1 MEYYIHYD
9 ATTGMI
15 LERRPKDEKY
25 PTPIPTPYVQVSQS
39 DFLKSLSGKVRIN
52 IKSRLM
58 EDLPPTSY
66 NIKELKTR
74 KKTEISGARYRAERA
89 GMMFNGHL
97 IATDDVGQNKIN
109 GAKLSAMED
118 GAYTIPEWLCAD
130 GTFISLSNEDIL
142 ELGRALRDHTQDKFR
157 INKVLFDAI
166 DAAVLPIQLEAIE
179 WSDEI

>member
-1 MEYYIHYD
+1 MMKIIKREIDNSFVIKKNGHPYHVPN
-9 ATTGMI
+9 TGAWAAEWAEI
-15 LERRPKDEKY
+15 NDYAVRHPENVVIERAP
-25 PTPIPTPYVQVSQS
+25 
-39 DFLKSLSGKVRIN
+39 
-52 IKSRLM
+52 
-58 EDLPPTSY
+58 LPPTFA
-66 NIKELKTR
+66 ELKSR

-89 GMMFNGHL
+89 GMLFNGHP

-118 GAYTIPEWLCAD
+118 GAYTIPEWLCSD

-142 ELGRALRDHTQDKFR
+142 ELGRALREHTQDKFR

-166 DAAVLPIQLEAIE
+166 DAAVSPIQLETIE